1 MRQGTGPTD
10 PQQWGPTI
18 LQQRKLK
25 MKILMQHKAGI
36 AGFVFVILGLIFSN
50 WPVAL
55 IGSVLLFIWAM
66 EKESK

>member
-1 MRQGTGPTD
+1 MGPDYST
-10 PQQWGPTI
+10 TEETE
-18 LQQRKLK
+18 